1 MLRPR
6 YGKSLLYLCL
16 VVEIEMI
23 EERIRC
29 DSVSI
34 DLLTQVVKLETVA
47 AVVSVSSRD
56 HESIVFVPTAFL
68 QLVHEQ
74 RLVFIK
80 VFDEVYVNKFKYD
93 RRGRL
98 RHIEAYQN
106 TESDSTGKVKALEAF
121 CLKHRMTPDEVVFIG
136 EGTNDCDVAAIAG
149 LAFSFPAATAAR
161 DYKNLPFTIPI
172 TDTNMAVIVS
182 KRLTS
187 Q

>member
-80 VFDEVYVNKFKYD
+80 VFDEVYVNV
-93 RRGRL
+93 
-98 RHIEAYQN
+98 I
-106 TESDSTGKVKALEAF
+106 ALDA
-121 CLKHRMTPDEVVFIG
+121 
-136 EGTNDCDVAAIAG
+136 
-149 LAFSFPAATAAR
+149 
-161 DYKNLPFTIPI
+161 
-172 TDTNMAVIVS
+172 
-182 KRLTS
+182 
-187 Q
+187 